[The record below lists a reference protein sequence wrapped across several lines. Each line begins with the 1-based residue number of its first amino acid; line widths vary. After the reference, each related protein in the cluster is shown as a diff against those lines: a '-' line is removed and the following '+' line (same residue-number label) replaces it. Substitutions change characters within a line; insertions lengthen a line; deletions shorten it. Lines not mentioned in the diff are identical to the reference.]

1 MRINSRKNTLLI
13 PALILSV
20 QLFSLRTAAQD
31 QSYGTIFIS
40 TQNGLMQSVE
50 LPAKSELKMHIAH
63 RFGRLNGGFYDLFGL
78 DEATM
83 RLGFEWGAT
92 DWLGV
97 SIGRST
103 WEKTYDLGTKISLF
117 RYTSN
122 DFKLASSLFAGW
134 SVNTLRNYFPENE
147 ENLGSRSTLNLQLM
161 LAAGY
166 KRFSFQVSPVIL
178 RNNYDPRADGSLVMF
193 ALPLTG
199 SVNLT
204 KRMGIS
210 AEYIA
215 VFNKPIYSDVNPL
228 TFSLDLDTGGHQFQL
243 LFSNSRGL
251 TYKSIMTNT
260 DTGWTEGGIY
270 FGFNLVRTF
279 YL

>member
-1 MRINSRKNTLLI
+1 MKSITMKRTLI
-13 PALILSV
+13 IQAMILSLLLV
-20 QLFSLRTAAQD
+20 SLKTSAQD
-31 QSYGTIFIS
+31 KSYETIFIS

-50 LPAKSELKMHIAH
+50 QPARGELKMHIAH

-83 RLGFEWGAT
+83 RLAFEWGAT

-97 SIGRST
+97 ALGRST
-103 WEKTYDLGTKISLF
+103 WEKTYDLGTKIALF
-117 RYTSN
+117 RHDGA
-122 DFKLASSLFAGW
+122 DFNIASSLFAEW
-134 SVNTLRNYFPENE
+134 SVNTLRGYFPENE
-147 ENLGSRSTLNLQLM
+147 ENLGSRSTLNLQLL

-166 KRFSFQVSPVIL
+166 KRLSLQISPVIM
-178 RNNYDPRADGSLVMF
+178 RNNYDLRAGGSINLF

-199 SVNLT
+199 SINLT

-210 AEYIA
+210 AEYVP
-215 VFNKPIYSDVNPL
+215 VFNKPFYADVNPL
-228 TFSLDLDTGGHQFQL
+228 TFSFDIDTGGHQFHL

-251 TYKSIMTNT
+251 TYKSILTNT
-260 DTGWTEGGIY
+260 DTRWTEGGIY